1 LNERAPFKD
10 TFMISA
16 LSGDGVAD
24 FKAYLARSVQTGP
37 WHYPADE
44 ITDAPL
50 RLLASEITREKI
62 FERLHDELPYEITV
76 ETTSWQEQKKG
87 VRVEQTIF
95 VERDS
100 QKAIVLGNGGR
111 TIRQLSMEARKELA
125 EIVEKP
131 VHLFLFVKVRENWG
145 NDPERYRELG
155 LTFPK
160 D

>member
-1 LNERAPFKD
+1 
-10 TFMISA
+10 M
-16 LSGDGVAD
+16 
-24 FKAYLARSVQTGP
+24 
-37 WHYPADE
+37 
-44 ITDAPL
+44 
-50 RLLASEITREKI
+50 
-62 FERLHDELPYEITV
+62 TV

-87 VRVEQTIF
+87 VRIEQTIF

-111 TIRQLSMEARKELA
+111 MIRQLSMEARKELA

-145 NDPERYRELG
+145 NDPERYREMG